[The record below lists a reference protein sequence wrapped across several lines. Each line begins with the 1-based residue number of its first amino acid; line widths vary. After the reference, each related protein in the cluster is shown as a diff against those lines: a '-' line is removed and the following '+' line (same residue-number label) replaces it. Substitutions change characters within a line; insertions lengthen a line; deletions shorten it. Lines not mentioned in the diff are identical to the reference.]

1 MIQQFQFWLYPKER
15 KSGKRDIFTPIFIAQ
30 LFTLAKVWKLYMCP
44 SMDEW
49 IKMCHMCVQKYVC
62 VKYMYVK
69 NIYTHTH
76 TQKMRT
82 PHFSAM
88 RNKEISPFKTNMD
101 GP

>member
-1 MIQQFQFWLYPKER
+1 
-15 KSGKRDIFTPIFIAQ
+15 
-30 LFTLAKVWKLYMCP
+30 
-44 SMDEW
+44 MDKDLPYVCTK
-49 IKMCHMCVQKYVC
+49 ICVC

-76 TQKMRT
+76 KMRT